1 MPSKSGWW
9 LDELPVPTS
18 PDREESMKTERSLQA
33 DSRPVAPPR
42 RAPGVR
48 ASVARR
54 SPHRLRPGLVASA
67 LAVVFA
73 CEPAPAPP
81 PPPPPLAGVVE
92 VLLALPEAWNA
103 RDASAWVAHFDPE
116 SGFTNI
122 LGMHFPDREA
132 NQARHAALF
141 ESIFAN
147 SRLSAEVL
155 SVRRVGDRGAVAEVA
170 LTLVGYDRL
179 PPGVEETEPGVLHT
193 RLITVLEHREEGW
206 TVVAAQNTAI
216 LPGT

>member
-1 MPSKSGWW
+1 
-9 LDELPVPTS
+9 
-18 PDREESMKTERSLQA
+18 MKTEGSFQQDPRVVAVPRQA
-33 DSRPVAPPR
+33 S
-42 RAPGVR
+42 GVR
-48 ASVARR
+48 TSAAG
-54 SPHRLRPGLVASA
+54 RLRARIRPC
-67 LAVVFA
+67 LAVSAVAVLLA
-73 CEPAPAPP
+73 CEPAQAPP